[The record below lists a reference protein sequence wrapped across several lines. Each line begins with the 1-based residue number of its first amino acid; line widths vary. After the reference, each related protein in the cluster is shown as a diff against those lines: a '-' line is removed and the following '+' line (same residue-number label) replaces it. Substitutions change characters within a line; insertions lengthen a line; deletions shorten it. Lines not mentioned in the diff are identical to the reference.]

1 VLKNISLEIAAGSRY
16 ALVGHTGSG
25 KTTLSRLIGRFYD
38 VQEGRVKIDGIDV
51 REWDIQKLR
60 GRMAIVLQDVF
71 LFSGTILEN
80 IRLGRQ
86 DISEEQVMEAA
97 RLVNAHEFIEKLPG
111 GYQAEV
117 KERGSNLSV
126 GQKQL
131 LSLARALVIDPD
143 ILLLDEAT
151 ANIDSESEALIQKA
165 LEVVLEKRTA
175 IVIAHR
181 LSTIQHMDQIV
192 VLHKGIIRE
201 QGTHQELL
209 RMRGFYYKLYR
220 LQYREQ
226 EIKAPQKQTAK
237 IFID

>member
-1 VLKNISLEIAAGSRY
+1 
-16 ALVGHTGSG
+16 
-25 KTTLSRLIGRFYD
+25 
-38 VQEGRVKIDGIDV
+38 
-51 REWDIQKLR
+51 
-60 GRMAIVLQDVF
+60 MAIVLQDVF

-80 IRLGRQ
+80 IRLGRE
-86 DISEEQVMEAA
+86 DISEQQVIEAA

-111 GYQAEV
+111 GYSAEV

-165 LEVVLEKRTA
+165 LEVVLENRTA

-192 VLHKGIIRE
+192 VLHKGVIRE

-209 RMRGFYYKLYR
+209 RKRGFYYKLYR

-226 EIKAPQKQTAK
+226 EIKAPQKSTMK